1 MIFGH
6 LLKEKRKKKRH
17 NWRINMD
24 RIIRDIRTLF
34 ETKNKKKKE
43 SKRGKMKKIVKDNI
57 SRDIRI
63 LFEQEKE
70 EDYYEPKRVNNF
82 WNNNYIEYE
91 NNGDKNRNLSLDEDL
106 NKIETYLRK
115 IINNIQNSDRWK
127 IQLTIATNFVS
138 SKDTEEERVM
148 LLSSDNIKFTSYN
161 EVNDVTEKLLKS
173 LHSKYQDGLETS
185 IKGSDLVFDSVHLM

>member
-6 LLKEKRKKKRH
+6 LLKEKRKKKKH
-17 NWRINMD
+17 NCRINMD

-34 ETKNKKKKE
+34 ETKKKKKKE
-43 SKRGKMKKIVKDNI
+43 RKRKMKKIVKDNI
-57 SRDIRI
+57 IRDIRT

-70 EDYYEPKRVNNF
+70 EDYYEPKRVHNF

-91 NNGDKNRNLSLDEDL
+91 NNGDKNRNLSLDGDL

-115 IINNIQNSDRWK
+115 IINNLQNSDRWK
-127 IQLTIATNFVS
+127 IQLTIAINFVS
-138 SKDTEEERVM
+138 SKDTVEERVM
-148 LLSSDNIKFTSYN
+148 LFSDNIKFTSYS
-161 EVNDVTEKLLKS
+161 EVNDVTEKLLKL

-185 IKGSDLVFDSVHLM
+185 IKGSDFVFDSVHLM

>member
-6 LLKEKRKKKRH
+6 LLKEKRKKKKH
-17 NWRINMD
+17 NCRINMD

-34 ETKNKKKKE
+34 ETKKKKKKE
-43 SKRGKMKKIVKDNI
+43 RKRKMKKIVKDNI
-57 SRDIRI
+57 IRDIRT

-70 EDYYEPKRVNNF
+70 EDYYEPKRVHNF

-91 NNGDKNRNLSLDEDL
+91 NNGDKNRNLSLYGDL

-115 IINNIQNSDRWK
+115 IINNLQNSDRWK
-127 IQLTIATNFVS
+127 IQLTIAINFVS
-138 SKDTEEERVM
+138 SKDTVEERVM
-148 LLSSDNIKFTSYN
+148 LFSDNIKFTSYS

-185 IKGSDLVFDSVHLM
+185 IKGSDFVFDSVHLM

>member
-1 MIFGH
+1 
-6 LLKEKRKKKRH
+6 
-17 NWRINMD
+17 MD

-91 NNGDKNRNLSLDEDL
+91 NNGDKNRNLSLDENL

-115 IINNIQNSDRWK
+115 IINSFQNSDRWK

-185 IKGSDLVFDSVHLM
+185 IKGSGFVFDSIYLM